1 MHPYDLLS
9 GEIRIPRSRVSSPT
23 KTYSSRF
30 RTDQTKGLWAEDQ
43 VIAHMCDLG
52 WQLRGRRKK
61 LINGEVDLIFKKQ
74 KSYFFIEVKYLNSS
88 WNIFERVTFDQK
100 RKLIRNRVYYSL
112 RFKEFNFLTA
122 IAFVGPLISDPNNL
136 NLIHLEE

>member
-1 MHPYDLLS
+1 
-9 GEIRIPRSRVSSPT
+9 
-23 KTYSSRF
+23 
-30 RTDQTKGLWAEDQ
+30 
-43 VIAHMCDLG
+43 MCDLG